1 MVCSF
6 LIIIIMKTFF
16 LKPGK
21 ASLCCVGFHYY
32 KTRGEIHFL
41 TFQIKLNVIL
51 VKKSYADTFAC

>member
-1 MVCSF
+1 
-6 LIIIIMKTFF
+6 MKTFF